1 MCVREMFRKNRVCV
15 MLGGKRCMCLCLM
28 FRRKRVYMCEKEMF
42 RRKQVCVRDV

>member
-1 MCVREMFRKNRVCV
+1 
-15 MLGGKRCMCLCLM
+15 MCLCLM

>member
-1 MCVREMFRKNRVCV
+1 MYV